1 MDATRVEVER
11 ELKRMRGSVESVRFR
26 IKQRKQD
33 IESLIERNY
42 NAATIANKAEWLRQ
56 DEQEERLYMYAERTL
71 QGILDRSKEPT
82 AVEGD
87 SQP

>member
-1 MDATRVEVER
+1 MTDTRAEVER

-56 DEQEERLYMYAERTL
+56 DEQEERLYMYAERIL
-71 QGILDRSKEPT
+71 QGILDRSKDPT
-82 AVEGD
+82 ANEGGE
-87 SQP
+87 

>member
-42 NAATIANKAEWLRQ
+42 NAATIANKAEWLLQ

-71 QGILDRSKEPT
+71 QGILERTQPP
-82 AVEGD
+82 AVEGE
-87 SQP
+87 S